1 MDKRHSVNDSIFSRT
16 EIVRSKKKVKLD
28 LPIYARK
35 ADLKNSTG
43 VDTLKGGFR

>member
-16 EIVRSKKKVKLD
+16 EIVRIKKKVKLD
-28 LPIYARK
+28 LPICARK
-35 ADLKNSTG
+35 ADLKNATG